1 MIMKICPV
9 VIALLALYYDL
20 KTFRIPNKLN
30 LFGCFTGIILSIVT
44 DGARGSL
51 GALEGVLMA
60 FGIMIIF
67 YIVGAIGAG
76 DVKLMCAVGTMLHL
90 RILNVIVISFAVAAV
105 AGACLVIVKLL
116 SGRYIKITRLH
127 MTIPIFCAVL
137 CCAVV

>member
-1 MIMKICPV
+1 MKICPV